1 MIFFLLFDSFLFFCS
16 IFQHRRKK
24 KQKKFSWEKKS
35 KIHTDKKKNLNTNKN
50 LLKMWKR
57 NLYSF
62 KNSPDFSQ
70 MDNKLNNITFYPVLP
85 K

>member
-1 MIFFLLFDSFLFFCS
+1 
-16 IFQHRRKK
+16 
-24 KQKKFSWEKKS
+24 
-35 KIHTDKKKNLNTNKN
+35 
-50 LLKMWKR
+50 MWKR